1 MASVPKLRGKDRK
14 FNALLIC
21 SGSGVRWA
29 PSQDEKTYGY
39 EKMVREGEASALR
52 MGTTPRSHARASP
65 GRRKLLSTPTQP
77 LAIAVSLIALSM
89 GGCATYKPTVP
100 PSKGHINAA
109 DFADKAA
116 SDKILPPVT
125 TSNFVPPP
133 KPRIKVPTY
142 SVVVNEVPVKELLF
156 ALSRDTRQNI
166 DVHPSIQG
174 QVSLNAVDETLPAIL
189 ERVAQQVDIRYHT
202 EGKTIVVLP
211 DFPYFRTYKVN
222 YVNMNRDTVSS
233 IGVSGEITGTV
244 AGGANQQA
252 TQQGSGNTSN
262 TKVDSKASNNFWE
275 ILRQNIEAILSATK
289 AATQSADQRAA
300 RAESERLAKEERIA
314 QAEAVSRAG
323 GNAAS
328 LFTTAFGAGANATT
342 DSKNE
347 IVVNAVAGT
356 VSVLGTEKQHQ
367 LIQQF
372 LDSVTSASQRQVLIE
387 ATIAEVTLSNN
398 YQAGVDWSRVT
409 RAAGDGFKFQQS
421 LLGSSLTAPPFV
433 ALSYANQPGANPSFA
448 AMLKLLEQFGNTR
461 VLSSPKLMAINN
473 QTALLKVVDN
483 LVYFQVEAQTNQ
495 NQATSTTT
503 FTSTAKTVPV
513 GLVMS
518 VTPQIGETGAVSLTV
533 RPTISRR
540 LRDVLDPNPDLAKAN
555 VQNFVPE
562 IQVRE
567 MESVLQVFSGQTI
580 VLGGLMQDNV
590 RRDRDAV
597 PGLGKLP
604 SPVGD
609 VFSFRDEAVSK
620 TELIIFIKPTV
631 INNPSL
637 DSDELKFFRRFLPTI
652 DPNGKSP

>member
-1 MASVPKLRGKDRK
+1 MLPAKVVATAISL
-14 FNALLIC
+14 FAL
-21 SGSGVRWA
+21 
-29 PSQDEKTYGY
+29 
-39 EKMVREGEASALR
+39 
-52 MGTTPRSHARASP
+52 
-65 GRRKLLSTPTQP
+65 
-77 LAIAVSLIALSM
+77 AV

-100 PSKGHINAA
+100 PSKGHINADQFPA
-109 DFADKAA
+109 NTAGE
-116 SDKILPPVT
+116 KILLPVT
-125 TSNFVPPP
+125 TSNFVPLP
-133 KPRIKVPTY
+133 KPQIKVPTY

-174 QVSLNAVDETLPAIL
+174 LVSLNAIDETLPAIL
-189 ERVAQQVDIRYHT
+189 ERVAQQVNIRYRT
-202 EGKTIVVLP
+202 EGKTILILP
-211 DFPYFRTYKVN
+211 DSPYFRTYKVN
-222 YVNMNRDTVSS
+222 YVNMSRDTASS
-233 IGVSGEITGTV
+233 IGVSGEITGGV
-244 AGGANQQA
+244 AAGANQQ
-252 TQQGSGNTSN
+252 TQQATGNTSN

-275 ILRQNIEAILSATK
+275 VLRQNIEAILTASK
-289 AATQSADQRAA
+289 AVSQSADQRAA
-300 RAESERLAKEERIA
+300 RAESERAAKEERIA

-323 GNAAS
+323 GNAAA
-328 LFTTAFGAGANATT
+328 LFTTAFGPTSTT
-342 DSKNE
+342 PTDTKNE
-347 IVVNAVAGT
+347 IAVNAVAGT
-356 VSVLGTEKQHQ
+356 VSVLGTEKQQ
-367 LIQQF
+367 VLIQQY

-421 LLGSSLTAPPFV
+421 LLGTNLAAPPFV
-433 ALSYANQPGANPSFA
+433 ALSYANQPGANPSFS

-461 VLSSPKLMAINN
+461 VLSSPKLMAMNN

-483 LVYFQVEAQTNQ
+483 LVYFTVEAQTTTNT
-495 NQATSTTT
+495 NAPGVTT

-518 VTPQIGETGAVSLTV
+518 VTPQIGDSGAVSLTV

-540 LRDVLDPNPDLAKAN
+540 LRDVPDPNPSLAAVK

-590 RRDRDAV
+590 RRDRDAL

-604 SPVGD
+604 SPAGD

-631 INNPSL
+631 ISNPSL

-652 DPNGKSP
+652 DPSGKTP

>member
-1 MASVPKLRGKDRK
+1 MLPANVVAAAISLL
-14 FNALLIC
+14 AL
-21 SGSGVRWA
+21 
-29 PSQDEKTYGY
+29 
-39 EKMVREGEASALR
+39 
-52 MGTTPRSHARASP
+52 
-65 GRRKLLSTPTQP
+65 
-77 LAIAVSLIALSM
+77 AV

-100 PSKGHINAA
+100 PSKGHINA
-109 DFADKAA
+109 DQFPAA
-116 SDKILPPVT
+116 EEKILPPVT
-125 TSNFVPPP
+125 TSNFVPLP
-133 KPRIKVPTY
+133 KPQVKAPTY

-174 QVSLNAVDETLPAIL
+174 LVSLNAIDETLPAIL
-189 ERVAQQVDIRYHT
+189 ERIAQQVNIRYRT
-202 EGKTIVVLP
+202 EGKTILVLP
-211 DFPYFRTYKVN
+211 DSPYFRTYKVN
-222 YVNMNRDTVSS
+222 YVNMSRDTASS
-233 IGVSGEITGTV
+233 IGVSGEITGSV
-244 AGGANQQA
+244 GGGNQQA
-252 TQQGSGNTSN
+252 SQQGAGNTSN

-275 ILRQNIEAILSATK
+275 VLRQNIEAILSASK
-289 AATQSADQRAA
+289 AVSQSADQRAA
-300 RAESERLAKEERIA
+300 RAESERAAKEERIA

-328 LFTTAFGAGANATT
+328 LFTTAFGAGSIAPT

-347 IVVNAVAGT
+347 TVVNAVAGT
-356 VSVLGTEKQHQ
+356 VSVLGTEKQQ
-367 LIQQF
+367 VLIQQY

-421 LLGSSLTAPPFV
+421 LIGSNLSAAPFV
-433 ALSYANQPGANPSFA
+433 ALSYANQPGSNPSFS
-448 AMLKLLEQFGNTR
+448 AMLKFLEQFGNTR

-483 LVYFQVEAQTNQ
+483 LVYFAVEAQTNQ

-518 VTPQIGETGAVSLTV
+518 VTPQIGESGAVSLTV

-555 VQNFVPE
+555 VQNLVPE

-590 RRDRDAV
+590 RRDRDAL

-609 VFSFRDEAVSK
+609 AFSYRDEAVSK

-652 DPNGKSP
+652 DPSGKTP